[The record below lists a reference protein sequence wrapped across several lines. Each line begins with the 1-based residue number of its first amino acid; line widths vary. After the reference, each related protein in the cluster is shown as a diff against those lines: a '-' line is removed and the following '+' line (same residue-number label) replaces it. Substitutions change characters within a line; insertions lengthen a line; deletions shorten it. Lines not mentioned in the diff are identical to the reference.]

1 MPRDR
6 SRQYSLHQ
14 LDYQMTAYCILF
26 RIFAFAVAV
35 TTMTVIIQSPGNAGD
50 LIDLKKKSN
59 PLITPKNQINISS
72 MIQTCIRD
80 TECSNSRVTFLRF
93 LENPTDL
100 QLNILYAKDAE
111 KRGKIDTAIATYQR
125 MKFLDPNN
133 NRWKENIDRLS
144 DLSQPP
150 KTNIAAVLGLRID
163 SNGALNSDRDVDI
176 DGNRA
181 EHNGSIVLTLDD
193 ERKMGSLKYQTTGQI
208 YADSNHNDRSSD
220 LILAAL
226 QFGPLLNI
234 SKSWK
239 LRPAVLFDRLATDR
253 QKRES
258 FSYSAGTL
266 FNFYNL
272 DGNPLRTTNISLYY
286 VNFWN
291 ETPGK
296 DAWVF
301 TSSGEL
307 EYQGLKPGDKLNL
320 SPHITFNGARGG
332 KGSDGFRDQYYEIG
346 LAIEYNSE
354 VLENLEMGPTFFYY
368 YRNYTDFEPGGSTK
382 RNDHNFNIGLQAT
395 VINIIPNI
403 IILATYSFERNKS
416 KLATETYRNHSIG
429 ISFVKAF

>member
-1 MPRDR
+1 
-6 SRQYSLHQ
+6 
-14 LDYQMTAYCILF
+14 MTAYCILF

-50 LIDLKKKSN
+50 LIDLKKRS
-59 PLITPKNQINISS
+59 KNQINISS

-80 TECSNSRVTFLRF
+80 TECSKSRVTFLRF

-125 MKFLDPNN
+125 MQFLDPNS

-144 DLSQPP
+144 DLSQPA
-150 KTNIAAVLGLRID
+150 KTNIAAVLGFRID

-176 DGNRA
+176 NGNRA

-193 ERKMGSLKYQTTGQI
+193 KRIMGDLKYQTTGQI
-208 YADSNHNDRSSD
+208 YADTNHNDRASD

-234 SKSWK
+234 SKSLK

-253 QKRES
+253 DKRNS
-258 FSYSAGTL
+258 FAYSAGTL
-266 FNFYNL
+266 FNFYYL
-272 DGNPLRTTNISLYY
+272 DGNPFKTTNISLYY
-286 VNFWN
+286 VDFWN
-291 ETPGK
+291 ETPGR

-301 TSSGEL
+301 TSSSEL
-307 EYQGLKPGDKLNL
+307 EYQGLKPGDKLSL
-320 SPHITFNGARGG
+320 SPHITFNGAKGG
-332 KGSDGFRDQYYEIG
+332 KGSDGFRDQYYEVG
-346 LAIEYNSE
+346 LGIEYNSE
-354 VLENLEMGPTFFYY
+354 VLENLEIGPALSYY
-368 YRNYTDFEPGGSTK
+368 YRNYTDYEPGGRTK

-395 VINIIPNI
+395 AINIIPNI

-416 KLATETYRNHSIG
+416 KLANETYRNHSIG
-429 ISFVKAF
+429 ISFVKSF

>member
-1 MPRDR
+1 
-6 SRQYSLHQ
+6 
-14 LDYQMTAYCILF
+14 
-26 RIFAFAVAV
+26 
-35 TTMTVIIQSPGNAGD
+35 
-50 LIDLKKKSN
+50 
-59 PLITPKNQINISS
+59 
-72 MIQTCIRD
+72 
-80 TECSNSRVTFLRF
+80 
-93 LENPTDL
+93 
-100 QLNILYAKDAE
+100 
-111 KRGKIDTAIATYQR
+111 

-133 NRWKENIDRLS
+133 NRWKEKIDQLS
-144 DLSQPP
+144 DLSLPA
-150 KTNIAAVLGLRID
+150 KTNYAAVLGFRID
-163 SNGALNSDRDVDI
+163 SNGALNSDRDTNR

-193 ERKMGSLKYQTTGQI
+193 KRIMGDLKYQTTGQI
-208 YADSNHNDRSSD
+208 YADTNHNDPTSD
-220 LILAAL
+220 LVLGAL

-234 SKSWK
+234 SKSWE
-239 LRPAVLFDRLATDR
+239 LRPALLVDRLATDR
-253 QKRES
+253 KKRNS
-258 FSYSAGTL
+258 FAYSVGTI
-266 FNFYNL
+266 FSFYNL
-272 DGNPLRTTNISLYY
+272 DGNPLKATNISLYY
-286 VNFWN
+286 VDFWD

-307 EYQGLKPGDKLNL
+307 EYQGLKPGHTINL

>member
-1 MPRDR
+1 MPDI
-6 SRQYSLHQ
+6 S
-14 LDYQMTAYCILF
+14 ILF

-35 TTMTVIIQSPGNAGD
+35 TTMTVIIQSTGDAVD

-59 PLITPKNQINISS
+59 PLIRPKNKINISS
-72 MIQTCIRD
+72 MIQTCVRD

-150 KTNIAAVLGLRID
+150 KTNIAAVLGFRID
-163 SNGALNSDRDVDI
+163 SNGPLNSDRDVDI
-176 DGNRA
+176 NGNRA

-193 ERKMGSLKYQTTGQI
+193 KRKMGSLKYQTTGQI
-208 YADSNHNDRSSD
+208 YADSNHNDRASD

-234 SKSWK
+234 PKSWK
-239 LRPAVLFDRLATDR
+239 LRPALLFDRLATDR
-253 QKRES
+253 DKRES

-286 VNFWN
+286 VDFWN
-291 ETPGK
+291 ETPGR

-346 LAIEYNSE
+346 LGIEYNSE

-395 VINIIPNI
+395 VINIIPDI

>member
-1 MPRDR
+1 
-6 SRQYSLHQ
+6 
-14 LDYQMTAYCILF
+14 MTAYCILF

-150 KTNIAAVLGLRID
+150 KTNIAAVLGFRID

-208 YADSNHNDRSSD
+208 YADTNHNDRSSD

-258 FSYSAGTL
+258 FSYSTGTL

-346 LAIEYNSE
+346 LGIEYNSE

-368 YRNYTDFEPGGSTK
+368 YRNYTDYEPGGSTK

>member
-1 MPRDR
+1 MPEI
-6 SRQYSLHQ
+6 S
-14 LDYQMTAYCILF
+14 ILF

-35 TTMTVIIQSPGNAGD
+35 TTMTVIIQSPGNAVD
-50 LIDLKKKSN
+50 LIDRKKKSN
-59 PLITPKNQINISS
+59 PLITPKNKINISS

-150 KTNIAAVLGLRID
+150 KTNIAAVLGFRID

-181 EHNGSIVLTLDD
+181 EHYGSIVLTLDD

-239 LRPAVLFDRLATDR
+239 LRPALLFDRLATDR

>member
-1 MPRDR
+1 
-6 SRQYSLHQ
+6 
-14 LDYQMTAYCILF
+14 
-26 RIFAFAVAV
+26 
-35 TTMTVIIQSPGNAGD
+35 
-50 LIDLKKKSN
+50 
-59 PLITPKNQINISS
+59 
-72 MIQTCIRD
+72 MIQTCIQD
-80 TECSNSRVTFLRF
+80 TECSSARVTFLRF

-100 QLNILYAKDAE
+100 QLNISYAKDAE

-163 SNGALNSDRDVDI
+163 SNGPLNSDRDVDR

-193 ERKMGSLKYQTTGQI
+193 KRKMGSLKYQTTGQI
-208 YADSNHNDRSSD
+208 YADSNHNDRASD

-234 SKSWK
+234 PKGWK

-253 QKRES
+253 DKRES

-286 VNFWN
+286 VDFWN
-291 ETPGK
+291 ETPGR

-301 TSSGEL
+301 TSSSEL
-307 EYQGLKPGDKLNL
+307 EYQGLKPDDKLSL

-346 LAIEYNSE
+346 LGIEYNSE
-354 VLENLEMGPTFFYY
+354 VLENLEIGPTLLYY
-368 YRNYTDFEPGGSTK
+368 YRNYTDYEPGGSTK

-395 VINIIPNI
+395 AINIIPNI

-416 KLATETYRNHSIG
+416 KLANETYRNHSIG
-429 ISFVKAF
+429 ISFVKSF

>member
-1 MPRDR
+1 MPEI
-6 SRQYSLHQ
+6 S
-14 LDYQMTAYCILF
+14 ILF

-35 TTMTVIIQSPGNAGD
+35 TTMTVIIQSPGNAVD

-111 KRGKIDTAIATYQR
+111 KRGKIDTAISTYQR
-125 MKFLDPNN
+125 MKFLDSNN

-150 KTNIAAVLGLRID
+150 KTNIAAVLGFRID

-193 ERKMGSLKYQTTGQI
+193 KRKIGGLKYHTTGQI

-234 SKSWK
+234 PKRWK
-239 LRPAVLFDRLATDR
+239 LRPALLFDRLATDR

-286 VNFWN
+286 VDFWN
-291 ETPGK
+291 ETPGR

-416 KLATETYRNHSIG
+416 KLPTETYRNHSIG
-429 ISFVKAF
+429 ISFVKSF

>member
-1 MPRDR
+1 MPEI
-6 SRQYSLHQ
+6 S
-14 LDYQMTAYCILF
+14 ILF

-35 TTMTVIIQSPGNAGD
+35 TTMTVIIQSTGDAVD

-59 PLITPKNQINISS
+59 RLITPKKTINISS
-72 MIQTCIRD
+72 MIQTCVRD

-150 KTNIAAVLGLRID
+150 KTNIAAVLGFRID
-163 SNGALNSDRDVDI
+163 SNGPLNSDRDVDI
-176 DGNRA
+176 NGNRA

-193 ERKMGSLKYQTTGQI
+193 KRKMGSLKYQTTGQI
-208 YADSNHNDRSSD
+208 YADSNHNDRASD

-234 SKSWK
+234 PKGWK

-253 QKRES
+253 DKRES

-286 VNFWN
+286 VDFWN
-291 ETPGK
+291 ETPGR

-301 TSSGEL
+301 TSSSEL
-307 EYQGLKPGDKLNL
+307 EYQGLKPGDKLSL

-346 LAIEYNSE
+346 LGIEYNSE
-354 VLENLEMGPTFFYY
+354 VLENLEIGPTLSYY
-368 YRNYTDFEPGGSTK
+368 YRNYTDYEPGGNTK

-395 VINIIPNI
+395 AINIIPNI

-416 KLATETYRNHSIG
+416 KLANETYRNHSIG
-429 ISFVKAF
+429 ISFVKSF

>member
-150 KTNIAAVLGLRID
+150 KTNIAAVLGFRID

-208 YADSNHNDRSSD
+208 YADTNHNDRSSD

-258 FSYSAGTL
+258 FSYSTGTL

>member
-1 MPRDR
+1 
-6 SRQYSLHQ
+6 
-14 LDYQMTAYCILF
+14 MTAYCILF

-150 KTNIAAVLGLRID
+150 KTNIAAVLGFRID

-258 FSYSAGTL
+258 FSYSTGTL

>member
-1 MPRDR
+1 
-6 SRQYSLHQ
+6 
-14 LDYQMTAYCILF
+14 
-26 RIFAFAVAV
+26 
-35 TTMTVIIQSPGNAGD
+35 MTVIIQSPGNAGD

-150 KTNIAAVLGLRID
+150 KTNIAAVLGFRID

-208 YADSNHNDRSSD
+208 YADTNHNDRSSD

-239 LRPAVLFDRLATDR
+239 LRPALLFDRLATDR